1 MSFPKLG
8 EIIVENRDFFIP
20 PTFDA
25 CGVPLE
31 KGPLIERVVVV
42 AQDIEEDLTEEGGDC
57 CELSCFQPSPD
68 VVPPEMSEDYF
79 TAVFNTERI
88 EMSVIH

>member
-1 MSFPKLG
+1 MLK
-8 EIIVENRDFFIP
+8 IAIVFHTPYIRRIW
-20 PTFDA
+20 
-25 CGVPLE
+25 GPLE

-57 CELSCFQPSPD
+57 CELSCFQPSSD